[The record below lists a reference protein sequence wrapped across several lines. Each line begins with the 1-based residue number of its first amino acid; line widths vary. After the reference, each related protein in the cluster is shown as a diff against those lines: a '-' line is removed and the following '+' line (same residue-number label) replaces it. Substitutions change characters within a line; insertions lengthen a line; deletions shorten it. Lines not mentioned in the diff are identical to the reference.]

1 MNKEKYIHYQQQ
13 NWLSGTTGCNVAT
26 TPALKNRLEL
36 LADNI
41 ESAKLAETSTD
52 LFREREWLLKTQR
65 PDDEPLR
72 RYTLTALKVAEDVT
86 RAGCELVEST

>member
-26 TPALKNRLEL
+26 AQALNNRLEL

-41 ESAKLAETSTD
+41 ESAKFAEHSHI
-52 LFREREWLLKTQR
+52 FI
-65 PDDEPLR
+65 
-72 RYTLTALKVAEDVT
+72 
-86 RAGCELVEST
+86 